1 MSDYGYYGNGSNS
14 GNSGNSN
21 SNGYSSS
28 SDNSYS
34 QNTGSTNNGYG
45 QGTGAANNTYGSNS
59 YSNYNYGASG
69 YNAYGQNGYNSYN
82 QGNPYKQAAPKKPRK
97 EHPTLKKAGK
107 LVAAGLIFG
116 LCASLM
122 FTGTNYVTSKVT
134 GKNTA
139 ATAKTL
145 TKSSDSV
152 GTTSTSTASTV
163 SDVSDIVDN
172 VNPAIVQVTN
182 VSLDIYQTWFGQMV
196 PQESTSAGSGI
207 IISQDDDYIYIATN
221 NHVVEGA
228 RELTITFCDNKAVS
242 AQVQGTNEASDLA
255 VVKVAVKDLDSSTL
269 SAIKVATIGDSSDLK
284 VGEGTVVMGNA
295 MGYGIS
301 VTTGVVSALDR
312 DVQVQSETTGE
323 TVTYSG
329 LIQTNAAVNPG
340 NSGGALLNM
349 KGEVIGIVSAKYVD
363 TQAEGLGYA
372 IPITKAQTILEKL
385 MNGQTVTDADVAG
398 SDGGSS
404 DSASAGAGKT
414 AQTAYLGIYG
424 VDITSDMA
432 SSYNMPTGVYV
443 SKVAS
448 GSGAEAAGIQKRDII
463 TAVDGTAVSSMSDMQ
478 SYLTG
483 KNPGDTVKLT
493 VAVYSQNYATQ
504 DVDVTLGEKPA
515 DTTSQQ

>member
-1 MSDYGYYGNGSNS
+1 MSDYGYYGNGSDNNS
-14 GNSGNSN
+14 GNSGNGN
-21 SNGYSSS
+21 TNGYS
-28 SDNSYS
+28 NS
-34 QNTGSTNNGYG
+34 TGSSNANTNGYG
-45 QGTGAANNTYGSNS
+45 AGSYGQSTGSSNNTYGSNS

-134 GKNTA
+134 GKDTTS
-139 ATAKTL
+139 TAKTL
-145 TKSSDSV
+145 SKSDGSV
-152 GTTSTSTASTV
+152 GTTSTSTATTV

-172 VNPAIVQVTN
+172 VMPAIVQVTN

-196 PQESTSAGSGI
+196 PRESTSAGSGI
-207 IISQDDDYIYIATN
+207 IISQDDQYIYIATN

-228 RELTITFCDNKAVS
+228 RELTITFCDDKAVS
-242 AQVQGTNEASDLA
+242 AQVQGTNAASDLA

-269 SAIKVATIGDSSDLK
+269 NAIKVATIGDSGSVK
-284 VGEGTVVMGNA
+284 MGEGAVVIGNA

-301 VTTGVVSALDR
+301 VTTGVISALDR
-312 DVQVQSETTGE
+312 DVEVQSETTGE

-329 LIQTNAAVNPG
+329 LFQTNAAVNPG

-363 TQAEGLGYA
+363 TEAEGMGYA

-398 SDGGSS
+398 SDGS
-404 DSASAGAGKT
+404 DSENAASGNT
-414 AQTAYLGIYG
+414 AQTAYLGIFG
-424 VDITSDMA
+424 VDITSEMA

-443 SKVAS
+443 SKVVS